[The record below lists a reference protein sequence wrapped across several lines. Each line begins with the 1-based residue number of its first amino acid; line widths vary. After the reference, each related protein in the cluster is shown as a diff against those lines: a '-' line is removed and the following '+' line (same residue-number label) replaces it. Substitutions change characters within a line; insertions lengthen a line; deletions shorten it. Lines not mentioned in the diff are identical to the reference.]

1 MVPFTGFPADALD
14 FFVELEGNN
23 ERPWWQANR
32 ERFDTSV
39 ADPMRALLDRLEPE
53 FGAFK
58 VFRMN
63 RDVRFSADKSPY
75 KTAHAA
81 VSYGDG
87 GTATYVQFSANGLYA
102 GGGMYHMA
110 SDQLERFRRA
120 VADETHGTE
129 LEAALAA
136 AKRARLDIA
145 AAEPPLITAPRGWPK
160 DHPRIA
166 LLRMRGLITGRE
178 LGTPAWLHTSRAA
191 SEVAKV
197 WRGGAA
203 VNAWLEANVGASEVP
218 PRSR

>member
-1 MVPFTGFPADALD
+1 MRFTGFPPDALD

-23 ERPWWQANR
+23 ERPWWQANK
-32 ERFDTSV
+32 ERFNASV
-39 ADPMRALLDRLEPE
+39 AEPMSALLDRLEPE
-53 FGAFK
+53 FGQFK

-81 VSYGDG
+81 VGYGDG
-87 GTATYVQFSANGLYA
+87 GTSTYLQISANGLYA

-110 SDQLERFRRA
+110 GDQLERFRRA
-120 VADETHGTE
+120 VADDKQGSV

-136 AKRARLDIA
+136 ARGARLDIA
-145 AAEPPLITAPRGWPK
+145 AAEPPLVTAPRGWPK

-178 LGTPAWLHTSRAA
+178 LGTPAWLHTGRAA

-197 WRGGAA
+197 WRGGAS
-203 VNAWLEANVGASEVP
+203 VNAWLDANVGASEEP
-218 PRSR
+218 QRSR

>member
-1 MVPFTGFPADALD
+1 VRFTGFPPDALD

-23 ERPWWQANR
+23 ERPWWLVNK
-32 ERFDTSV
+32 ERFDASV
-39 ADPMRALLDRLEPE
+39 AEPMRALLDRLEPE

-81 VSYGDG
+81 VSHGDG
-87 GTATYVQFSANGLYA
+87 GTATYLQINANGLYA

-120 VADETHGTE
+120 VADETHGAE

-136 AKRARLDIA
+136 ARTARLDIA

-160 DHPRIA
+160 DHPRIT

-191 SEVAKV
+191 NEVAKV

-203 VNAWLEANVGASEVP
+203 VNAWLDANVGASEEP

>member
-1 MVPFTGFPADALD
+1 VRFTGFPPEALD

-23 ERPWWQANR
+23 ERPWWQANKG
-32 ERFDTSV
+32 RFESSV
-39 ADPMRALLDRLEPE
+39 AEPMRALLDQLEPE
-53 FGAFK
+53 FGSFK
-58 VFRMN
+58 IFRMN

-75 KTAHAA
+75 KTAQAA
-81 VSYGDG
+81 VSHSDG
-87 GTATYVQFSANGLYA
+87 ATSSYVQISATGLYA

-120 VADETHGTE
+120 VADDARGADLET
-129 LEAALAA
+129 ALAA
-136 AKRARLDIA
+136 ARGARLDIA
-145 AAEPPLITAPRGWPK
+145 AAEPPLVTAPRGWPK

-178 LGTPAWLHTSRAA
+178 LGSPAWLHTRRAA

-203 VNAWLEANVGASEVP
+203 VNAWLGVNVGPSDEP

>member
-1 MVPFTGFPADALD
+1 VARFTGFPTDALD

-23 ERPWWQANR
+23 ERPWWQANK
-32 ERFDTSV
+32 ERFNASV
-39 ADPMRALLDRLEPE
+39 AEPMQALLDRLEPE

-81 VSYGDG
+81 VGYGDG
-87 GTATYVQFSANGLYA
+87 STATYVQISANGLYA

-120 VADETHGTE
+120 VADDTHGAE
-129 LEAALAA
+129 LEAALAVA
-136 AKRARLDIA
+136 RGARLDIA

-160 DHPRIA
+160 DHPRIT

-197 WRGGAA
+197 WRAGAP
-203 VNAWLEANVGASEVP
+203 VNAWLDVNVGASEEP
-218 PRSR
+218 SRSR

>member
-1 MVPFTGFPADALD
+1 MSRFTGFPPDALD

-23 ERPWWQANR
+23 ERPWWQANK
-32 ERFDTSV
+32 ERFNASV
-39 ADPMRALLDRLEPE
+39 AEPMRTLLDRLEPE
-53 FGAFK
+53 FGQFK

-87 GTATYVQFSANGLYA
+87 GTATYLQISANGLYA

-120 VADETHGTE
+120 VADDMHGAE
-129 LEAALAA
+129 LEAAVEAA
-136 AKRARLDIA
+136 RGARLDLA
-145 AAEPPLITAPRGWPK
+145 AAEPRLKTAPRGWPK
-160 DHPRIA
+160 DHPRIT

-191 SEVAKV
+191 SEVGKV

-203 VNAWLEANVGASEVP
+203 VNAWLDANVGASEEP